1 MSNRAGKPSLQPASE
16 PITQS
21 DEFIEQALRHTGIP
35 ALMMSMIHMSGDNS
49 LLDGEIRPNTAI
61 LGEIQGFLPMEQ
73 RDEIRRQALEV
84 IKRYRDSGCRMAPL
98 PDKSSIRRMMSFVV
112 GEEVPEEYVPLM
124 LEEMNLDGVDSRSF
138 HWHGQVAEE
147 QRRQFQVVVI
157 GAGVGGILAG
167 IRLQQ
172 AGIGFRIFEKNP
184 DVGGTWYENT
194 YPGARVDTPNYFYC
208 YSFEPNHDWSQYY
221 STQPELQAYLRR
233 CASRYG
239 VSPHLQL
246 NTTVVATSYDESQQL
261 WRVTTRQSD
270 GTEEV
275 VLANAV
281 ISAVGQLNQP
291 RIPDFP
297 GRERFRGP
305 QFHSAR
311 FQHQHPLGGRRVAV
325 VGSGASAF
333 QLVPAIVDQAEKLKV
348 FQRSPVW
355 MFPNPEY
362 HTVVPDA
369 VKWLLKHLPCYARWY
384 RFLLFWPGS
393 DGLLPSL
400 VMDPEWPHP
409 ERAVCELN
417 DFARINMTQ
426 WIESQIH
433 DNPTLRDKVVPSYP
447 PFVKRMLQDNGSWL
461 TALQKDNAEL
471 ITEGITEI
479 TERGILC
486 GDTLHEVDVI
496 IYATGFD
503 NHNWLYPLEVSGRE
517 GRILSREW
525 GDEPK
530 ANLGVTVPGFPNFF
544 CIYGPATNLAHA
556 GSLVF
561 NSECQVRYIMGCL
574 EKLLAD
580 GLNTIECTEAA
591 NEDYNR
597 RLQDWVSQLVWSHP
611 GTGSWYKNSKGQV
624 TSNLPWRLVDYW
636 KWTREPDFS
645 QYQLR

>member
-1 MSNRAGKPSLQPASE
+1 MRPASE
-16 PITQS
+16 PITES
-21 DEFIEQALRHTGIP
+21 DEFIEQALRHAGIP

-49 LLDGEIRPNTAI
+49 LLEGKIRPNTAI

-73 RDEIRRQALEV
+73 RDEVRRQALEI

-98 PDKSSIRRMMSFVV
+98 PDKSTIRRMMSFVV

-138 HWHGQVAEE
+138 HWRGQVAKQ
-147 QRRQFQVVVI
+147 QRQQFQVVVI

-167 IRLQQ
+167 IRLHQ

-184 DVGGTWYENT
+184 DLGGTWYENT

-233 CASRYG
+233 CADRYH

-246 NTTVVATSYDESQQL
+246 NTTVVAASYDESQQL

-433 DNPTLRDKVVPSYP
+433 DNPALRDKVVPSYP

-486 GDTLHEVDVI
+486 GDTLHEVDII

-503 NHNWLYPLEVSGRE
+503 NHNWLYPLKVSGRE
-517 GRILSREW
+517 GRVLAREW

-530 ANLGVTVPGFPNFF
+530 ANLGITVPGFPNFF

-580 GLNTIECTEAA
+580 GRQTIECTEAA